1 MTHSRIIIA
10 SGNAGK
16 IREIRQALADLP
28 AALIPQNDLGIAPA
42 DEPHE
47 SFIENAIAKARAA
60 SRAGGLPA
68 LADDSGLCVAALGG
82 APGVRS
88 ARFAGEN
95 ADDDSNNRL
104 LIESLKG
111 ISDRRA
117 CYFAAMVFLRFAD
130 DPMPL
135 IAQGLWRGVI
145 IDTPRGSGGF
155 GYDPYFIDESLGK
168 TGAEMSAAEKNKVSH
183 RGQSLRELAKKLR
196 ASGFFNE

>member
-28 AALIPQNDLGIAPA
+28 TALIPQDDLGIAPA

-68 LADDSGLCVAALGG
+68 LADDSGLCVDALGG

-130 DPMPL
+130 DPIPL
-135 IAQGLWRGVI
+135 IAEGLWRGVI
-145 IDTPRGSGGF
+145 IDTPRGGGGF
-155 GYDPYFIDESLGK
+155 GYDPYFMDESLGK

-183 RGQSLRELAKKLR
+183 RGQSLRELTKKLR